1 LVKPH
6 PAESAR
12 GYERVLGELE
22 AKRARLLAPET
33 DLMQLLFAADAL
45 VTVESL
51 SAVEALVLGLPVVI
65 LNMPT
70 NLRQM
75 VEAGVALGVPR
86 GGDPRPALEQ
96 ALDDAETRRRLDA
109 ARRAY
114 LQDAANG
121 VDGRATERLLAVLRE
136 AARTRVITSRT

>member
-1 LVKPH
+1 
-6 PAESAR
+6 
-12 GYERVLGELE
+12 
-22 AKRARLLAPET
+22 
-33 DLMQLLFAADAL
+33 
-45 VTVESL
+45 
-51 SAVEALVLGLPVVI
+51 VI
-65 LNMPT
+65 LTMPT
-70 NLRQM
+70 NLRGL
-75 VEAGVALGVPR
+75 VDAGVALGVPR
-86 GGDPRPALEQ
+86 GGDPRPALEE